1 MHPPPPPPPCP
12 GGAAFLPQIA
22 ELVHARRKQLAAVT
36 ADKALVIQMIR
47 VADLMMSEVGRRHD
61 MHDPLHAMT

>member
-1 MHPPPPPPPCP
+1 
-12 GGAAFLPQIA
+12 
-22 ELVHARRKQLAAVT
+22 VHARRKQLAAVT